1 MAYRKGN
8 WKAKSKEE
16 KQKELDDLIALS
28 NKKIEQYQ
36 ADPKE
41 MAEFAKFM
49 SRIHNYSPLNLSLID
64 EQFKGAIAVAS
75 YEGWQK
81 LGFQVQKGERGI
93 GIYAHAPVTIFI
105 DENGEQKTL
114 REATK
119 EEKIKIQNG
128 ELTSRKI
135 EHFKKGYVFDVSQTN
150 ATEADLPK
158 IFPNRVWNFKID
170 DISLVQLEK
179 GVADV
184 ADKLNISI
192 QDMKESTIG
201 ELGTARGA
209 YVQYLDGKEEI
220 ALNSRN
226 SRTQNLAVSIHEL
239 AHKRLHNKNE
249 KGSEYST
256 PVKEFQAEM
265 TSFVVCNN
273 YGIDTSEQT
282 IPYIASWTKNN
293 EKINPKEFRQIMKEV
308 SATAMEFIETI
319 DKRILDEQQKLD
331 LQYTNVV
338 GDLNNLRVYEDI
350 EEIATGEVGFA
361 NRTIFHVLSDE
372 GYSLGVKED
381 LPLSEDELTN
391 LENGI
396 YLYDNTDFDKDSL
409 IFAKNAKEMIDKI
422 TDLYAFNNPNN
433 TNKDTITLAR
443 WYDFSGVTEEFGLNP
458 EATKI
463 GLETAHSYVLS
474 KANEQTQENSE
485 INNELEQGSKW
496 VISKNETGEGIP
508 SLEGQVVTLDLL
520 DKIKEYDQASIDELR
535 YYKFYFDKIQD
546 GEVVI
551 HHRIDIGDGLA
562 VNQDFYDFIEKEL
575 SQENQVQNQQ
585 ETESEKADNA
595 QKNSFTIGQNENDN
609 SKEQKQENSEIN
621 NEPEQGYKWVIEFNE
636 TGEGMPSYTGQTVT
650 PELLETIKGYD
661 QSLPYEQGYYKFYF
675 DKIQDGEVVAHERID
690 VGDGLA
696 VNQDFYD
703 FIEKEL
709 SQENQ
714 VQKEI
719 ADEPLRAVAI
729 AEATFNLS
737 DSATQYYNASNWHDE
752 LVKQS
757 DINSIEDLNICSD
770 SEKFYDSHKQ
780 EIENTITDFDSAV
793 GMNFRSTLNE
803 QNYKEMTATLA
814 YKVVATNV
822 KNEIENGSF
831 EIPKHTSL
839 QQPVAFE
846 PSNSF
851 EME

>member
-28 NKKIEQYQ
+28 NRKIEQYQ

-75 YEGWQK
+75 YEGWKK
-81 LGFQVQKGERGI
+81 LGFQVQKGEKGI
-93 GIYAHAPVTIFI
+93 GVYAHAPVTIFI

-170 DISLVQLEK
+170 DISLAQLEK

-443 WYDFSGVTEEFGLNP
+443 WHDFSGVTEEFGLNP

-463 GLETAHSYVLS
+463 GMETAHSYVIS
-474 KANEQTQENSE
+474 KANEQKQENTE
-485 INNELEQGSKW
+485 INNELEQCSKW

-562 VNQDFYDFIEKEL
+562 VNQDFYDFIEKEI

-675 DKIQDGEVVAHERID
+675 DKIQDGEVVIHHRID
-690 VGDGLA
+690 IGDGLA

-703 FIEKEL
+703 FIEKEI

-729 AEATFNLS
+729 AEATYNLS
-737 DSATQYYNASNWHDE
+737 DSAIQYYNASNWHDE

-757 DINSIEDLNICSD
+757 DINSIEDLNVCSD
-770 SEKFYDSHKQ
+770 SGKFYDSHKQ
-780 EIENTITDFDSAV
+780 EIENIITDFDSAV

-831 EIPKHTSL
+831 EIPKHISL